1 VKDRFGLSSQMAIRA
16 IGKVVEPYR
25 ADRKPEKP
33 HSFGLLGAMVYDQR
47 NMNVSIEQ
55 VSLVTLEG
63 RIRIPPCR

>member
-25 ADRKPEKP
+25 ADRKPKP